1 MFVYIGLC
9 LGPEKYFLNMGVNCM
24 CTHWGT
30 PTHQCLHSGITCMC
44 LVCSQI
50 GCRDTE
56 HTMTWSMREHQIE
69 RNVKSGPVGFLDA
82 SPYRSMV

>member
-1 MFVYIGLC
+1 MFVYIRLC
-9 LGPEKYFLNMGVNCM
+9 LAPEKYFLNMGVNCM
-24 CTHWGT
+24 CTHWGV
-30 PTHQCLHSGITCMC
+30 PTHQCLHSDITGMC

-56 HTMTWSMREHQIE
+56 HTMTWSMSDRDIE
-69 RNVKSGPVGFLDA
+69 RNLEVGPQGLLAA